1 MVPGMLCI
9 QNCQVANSAFS
20 LVAHLL
26 MQLNGMPPYGLLIF
40 AYNCL

>member
-1 MVPGMLCI
+1 MVPGRLCI
-9 QNCQVANSAFS
+9 QNCQVANPALS
-20 LVAHLL
+20 LVACLL